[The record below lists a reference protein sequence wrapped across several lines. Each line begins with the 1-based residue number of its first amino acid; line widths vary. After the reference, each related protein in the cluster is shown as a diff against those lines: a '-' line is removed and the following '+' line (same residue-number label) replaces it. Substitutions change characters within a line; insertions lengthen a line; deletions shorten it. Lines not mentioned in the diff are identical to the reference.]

1 MRIVIAI
8 AMVVMILLTGCQ
20 QKEVKQYQNGK
31 LIFEGTLDQ
40 NGQREKG
47 KLYDSKTGKVEFDG
61 LFRNGLMYKGTLYDK
76 NGKNP
81 RPYEE

>member
-1 MRIVIAI
+1 MRIVAII
-8 AMVVMILLTGCQ
+8 AMISMLALSGCQ
-20 QKEVKQYQNGK
+20 QEDVKQYQNGK
-31 LIFEGTLDQ
+31 LIYEGTLDQ

-47 KLYDSKTGKVEFDG
+47 KLYDSKTGKIVFDG